1 MGRCP
6 RELLMVTVGTFDGA
20 RRGSKDRGSSMKR
33 VLRRLCAMALAVLVA
48 LAAVP
53 GVALAITAQEY
64 WARVDSFVNDS
75 KWCHGTSWNQI
86 SPKLSTYQ
94 GWGCVAYGCDFT
106 AYVYGIN
113 AYNQGSEFYNPSEI
127 RTGDVLRVNNS
138 HTFVVLERDGSKLW
152 AAEGGF
158 GYEPNQTV
166 RVSSDVYTVSGNT
179 LNDRYNG
186 NKTLTVGY
194 HFDTGGATTRRDNAD
209 TTPPTISNARIGE
222 LREEGFTVL
231 ANVTDNVG
239 VASVRCAVWT
249 EKGGQDDLKWY
260 DMVATDNA
268 YSFWSRISFAN
279 HNGER
284 GKYIA
289 HVYAYDAAGNQVSA
303 AAEATIDSTP
313 PTISNVQ
320 VTDLSPSGYTITC
333 TATDASGVLRVQFP
347 TWTKKND
354 QDDIA
359 PEWWTN
365 PKVTGT
371 KDGTTYTFNVRI
383 SDHNDEPGPYLTHIY
398 AYDKVGNYK
407 TYHVPEVDLTP
418 YINDKEP
425 PVVQS
430 YTVVEQTDE
439 RIVVDV
445 VATDNVGVARIEGC
459 CRDIC
464 GDRMI
469 IGNAS
474 AEVEQTASNKWR
486 LTLDLTALGQSK
498 YHGADRHR
506 LTVIAV
512 DTSGNLSGDWKS
524 DDCPHVDFDLQMSR
538 HVQLEVG
545 QSIST
550 TEAIGVP
557 FGNYLISANWNDSI
571 LEITKTTIT
580 ALEEGECMLY
590 YINSKNGQ
598 VTSAYVVVG
607 TPTVDLSSV
616 TVSSIANQTYTGKA
630 IKPSLTVKYGSNTL
644 SSGTDYTASYSS
656 NTNAGT
662 ATVTLTGKGK
672 YTGTKKVTFTIKPA
686 AISAATASAIPS
698 QTYTG
703 KALMPKPTL
712 TFGGATLKE
721 NTDYTLAYKNNTNEG
736 TATVTVTGKGN
747 FTGTT
752 SLTFKITKAASP
764 KTTWTRLAGAGRYDT
779 MSAIVRQGW
788 SGATGGTVVVATGA
802 GFKDALAAAGLAG
815 LDGAPVVLTDG
826 SSLSAQAASRLS
838 ALAPSK
844 IYVAGGPAAVSSNV
858 LSQIRAEVGIS
869 PVRVMGQT
877 SSGTSA
883 ALARQGAGRWSGGT
897 AIIATNKT
905 FKDALSVAPIAYAK
919 HWPILLADNGVSL
932 SSDVLSALQECG
944 ITQVYIVGGEAAV
957 RQRVVSQLASSGIAV
972 RERLAGQTAVGTSR
986 AIADFALRNGLGAK
1000 GMAFA
1005 TSQNF
1010 PDALAGAA
1018 LCGKN
1023 GSVLLLA
1030 DDKAQTNIEFA
1041 RLHVAEIGTG
1051 YVFGGAYA
1059 FSDGLLA
1066 SLPTQ

>member
-1 MGRCP
+1 
-6 RELLMVTVGTFDGA
+6 
-20 RRGSKDRGSSMKR
+20 MKK
-33 VLRRLCAMALAVLVA
+33 VLRRLCAVMLAALVA
-48 LAAVP
+48 LSALVPARALAAESQDEGAQAVVGDDYPYKNYAMEGYDPWNFVYRNCTSFVAWRLNNVNGVAFHNWYGGVRWGNASDWGNVARGLGIVVDSNPAVGSVAWNSFGHVAWVAAV
-53 GVALAITAQEY
+53 GNGTVTIEEY
-64 WARVDSFVNDS
+64 NWD
-75 KWCHGTSWNQI
+75 
-86 SPKLSTYQ
+86 
-94 GWGCVAYGCDFT
+94 
-106 AYVYGIN
+106 
-113 AYNQGSEFYNPSEI
+113 
-127 RTGDVLRVNNS
+127 GDGRY
-138 HTFVVLERDGSKLW
+138 HTRDMPVTHYS
-152 AAEGGF
+152 GF
-158 GYEPNQTV
+158 IHI
-166 RVSSDVYTVSGNT
+166 
-179 LNDRYNG
+179 
-186 NKTLTVGY
+186 K
-194 HFDTGGATTRRDNAD
+194 DTGD

-320 VTDLSPSGYTITC
+320 VTGLSSSGYTITC

-359 PEWWTN
+359 PEWSTN
-365 PKVTGT
+365 PKVSGT

-418 YINDKEP
+418 YFNDKEP

-445 VATDNVGVARIEGC
+445 VATDNVGVARIEGR
-459 CRDIC
+459 CRDIY

-469 IGNAS
+469 IGLAY

-524 DDCPHVDFDLQMSR
+524 DDCPHVDFDLQLSR
-538 HVQLEVG
+538 HVQMEVG
-545 QSIST
+545 QSISA
-550 TEAIGVP
+550 TEAIGSNLTGYHP
-557 FGNYLISANWNDSI
+557 MNWNDSI

-580 ALEEGECMLY
+580 ALEEGECWLY
-590 YINSKNGQ
+590 YMSGKNGQ
-598 VTSAYVVVG
+598 VISAYVVVG

-616 TVSSIANQTYTGKA
+616 TVSSIASQTYTGKA
-630 IKPSLTVKYGSNTL
+630 IRPSLTVKYGSNTL

-703 KALMPKPTL
+703 KVLTPKPTL

-919 HWPILLADNGVSL
+919 HWPILLADNGASL

-944 ITQVYIVGGEAAV
+944 VTQVYIVGGEAAV

-1030 DDKAQTNIEFA
+1030 DDKAQINIEFA
-1041 RLHVAEIGTG
+1041 HLHVAEIGTG